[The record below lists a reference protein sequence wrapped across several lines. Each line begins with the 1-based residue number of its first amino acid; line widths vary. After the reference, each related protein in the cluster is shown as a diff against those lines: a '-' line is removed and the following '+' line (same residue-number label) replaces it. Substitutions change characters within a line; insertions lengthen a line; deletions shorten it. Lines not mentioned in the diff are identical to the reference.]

1 VDGGDGADL
10 GESEQSG
17 GATWLASG
25 DIIVAPRLDAGLV
38 RYRAELRRFEPFS
51 QLDRSGG
58 ELSHRFPAVTRD
70 GNYIV
75 FYVRATQPGRSGLW
89 IAPVDDPDT
98 RRRLTGSDGQA
109 IVAGDLLLYAN
120 DGALV
125 AQRLDPERGVLVG
138 GPVVLSGAVGIG
150 PLQQLLATAATQ
162 GPLVYGEP
170 GVALRELVWSDR
182 AGRAVGTLA
191 GPVTAW
197 DVRIAP
203 NGRRVA
209 VAQLDPQLATL
220 DVWTYDGTVP
230 VPRRLSPALDVDE
243 GPVWAPDA
251 ARLAWTSAR
260 TTLVL
265 RGAEGTLPE
274 ERVHRFTQPVRAW
287 DWSPDGR
294 ALIVGLRDDATREDL
309 WMVDLRRPQAPT
321 VCVRSPFND
330 TFAAVSRDGRWLA
343 YASDESGRFEIYVDT
358 FPVSGARAQVTLG
371 GGAAPRWRQD
381 GQEIVFQRGHAL
393 YAVSIAMKS
402 SRPVP
407 SDTFKLFDASPE
419 LRAWDMTPDGQRFLL
434 NVPAKS
440 ATAPTLHV
448 VTNWYV
454 HALRQTEAARS
465 AEAGRGRREP
475 ER

>member
-1 VDGGDGADL
+1 
-10 GESEQSG
+10 
-17 GATWLASG
+17 
-25 DIIVAPRLDAGLV
+25 
-38 RYRAELRRFEPFS
+38 
-51 QLDRSGG
+51 
-58 ELSHRFPAVTRD
+58 
-70 GNYIV
+70 
-75 FYVRATQPGRSGLW
+75 
-89 IAPVDDPDT
+89 
-98 RRRLTGSDGQA
+98 
-109 IVAGDLLLYAN
+109 VAGDLLLYAN

-125 AQRLDPERGVLVG
+125 AQRLDPERGVLEA

-150 PLQQLLATAATQ
+150 PLQQLLATAATH
-162 GPLVYGEP
+162 GPLVYGDP
-170 GVALRELVWSDR
+170 GAASRELVWSDR

-203 NGRRVA
+203 TGRRVA

-220 DVWTYDGTVP
+220 DVWTYDGTAP

-260 TTLVL
+260 TALVL

-294 ALIVGLRDDATREDL
+294 ALIVGLRDDTTREDL

-343 YASDESGRFEIYVDT
+343 YASDESGRYEIYVDT
-358 FPVSGARAQVTLG
+358 FPVSGARVQVTLG

-393 YAVSIAMKS
+393 YAVSMATTS

-407 SDTFKLFDASPE
+407 SDTVKLFDTSAE

-440 ATAPTLHV
+440 GTAPTVHV

-454 HALRQTEAARS
+454 HALRQTEAAS
-465 AEAGRGRREP
+465 GAETGRRRRESP
-475 ER
+475 R